1 MARRIWRHVR
11 REKGTAAI
19 EFALV
24 FVLFFM
30 VMYGLVAFGLVFAVK
45 HTITQAANEGARAA
59 VKDVGGLD
67 ARIAQ
72 AKVSATKAV
81 AWLGARAPVPQVTS
95 SACAPFVCL
104 EVVLV
109 YNYAANPIVPS
120 LPGLG
125 VTLPATLTGRAIVQ
139 LDAVS
144 N

>member
-1 MARRIWRHVR
+1 MARRIWRHVD

-30 VMYGLVAFGLVFAVK
+30 VMYGLVAFGMVFAVK

-72 AKVSATKAV
+72 AKASAAKAV

-95 SACAPFVCL
+95 SACAPFLCL

-139 LDAVS
+139 LDAVA